1 LKNARKDDKKLLY
14 DFRGLKCTCNDDL
27 PKGQHSNEMSVGE
40 SFIQYYYLCQR
51 RIHAEVVMQAEQ
63 YRSTEDFGPSE
74 STMMSLSDV
83 IKVKKMADN
92 ISFFRLFF
100 LKNQRTYI
108 NMRNLAESNVESKE
122 NKLDLIDGVLAI
134 YLFELTRITRSGK
147 HLYRKD

>member
-1 LKNARKDDKKLLY
+1 
-14 DFRGLKCTCNDDL
+14 
-27 PKGQHSNEMSVGE
+27 
-40 SFIQYYYLCQR
+40 
-51 RIHAEVVMQAEQ
+51 
-63 YRSTEDFGPSE
+63 
-74 STMMSLSDV
+74 MMSLSDV

-108 NMRNLAESNVESKE
+108 NMKNLAESNVESKE